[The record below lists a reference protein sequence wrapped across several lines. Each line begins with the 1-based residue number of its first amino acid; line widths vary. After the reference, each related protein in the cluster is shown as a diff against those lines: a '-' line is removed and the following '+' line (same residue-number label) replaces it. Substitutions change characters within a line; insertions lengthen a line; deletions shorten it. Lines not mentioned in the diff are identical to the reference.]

1 MDNTIL
7 LKSKKFAVRIIKCYK
22 YLNDQKHEHILSKQ
36 LIRCG
41 TSIGANTIE
50 SRNAQSRSDFTSKLN
65 IALKEADETA
75 YWLDL
80 LHSSDYLDDN
90 LFNSL
95 NNDCQELISILIS
108 IIKSLKNSKTEN

>member
-7 LKSKKFAVRIIKCYK
+7 LKSKKFAVRIIKFYK
-22 YLNDQKHEHILSKQ
+22 YLNDQKHEHIISKQ

-41 TSIGANTIE
+41 TSIGANAIE

-80 LHSSDYLDDN
+80 LHSTDYLDDN
-90 LFNSL
+90 MFSSL
-95 NNDCQELISILIS
+95 NNDCQELISILMS
-108 IIKSLKNSKTEN
+108 IIKRLKKKEN

>member
-22 YLNDQKHEHILSKQ
+22 YLNDQKHEHIISKQ

-41 TSIGANTIE
+41 TSIGANAIE

-80 LHSSDYLDDN
+80 LHSTDYLDDN
-90 LFNSL
+90 MFSSL
-95 NNDCQELISILIS
+95 NNDCQELISILMS
-108 IIKSLKNSKTEN
+108 IIKRLKKKEN

>member
-22 YLNDQKHEHILSKQ
+22 YLNDQKHEQSISKQ

-41 TSIGANTIE
+41 TSIGANAIE

-90 LFNSL
+90 MFSSL
-95 NNDCQELISILIS
+95 NNDCQELISILMS
-108 IIKSLKNSKTEN
+108 IIKSLKKKEN

>member
-22 YLNDQKHEHILSKQ
+22 YLNDQKHEHIISKQ

-41 TSIGANTIE
+41 TSIGANAIE

-90 LFNSL
+90 MFSSL
-95 NNDCQELISILIS
+95 NNDCQELISILMS
-108 IIKSLKNSKTEN
+108 IIKSLKKKEN

>member
-1 MDNTIL
+1 MDNVVL
-7 LKSKKFAVRIIKCYK
+7 FKSKKFAIRIIKCYK
-22 YLNDQKHEHILSKQ
+22 YLNEHKHEHIMSKQ

-41 TSIGANTIE
+41 TSVGANIIE

-75 YWLDL
+75 YWLEL

-90 LFNSL
+90 LFDSL
-95 NNDCQELISILIS
+95 NNDCQELISLLIS
-108 IIKSLKNSKTEN
+108 IIKSLKKKEN

>member
-22 YLNDQKHEHILSKQ
+22 YLNDQKHEHIISKQ

-41 TSIGANTIE
+41 TSIGANAIE
-50 SRNAQSRSDFTSKLN
+50 SRNAQSRSEFTSKLN

-90 LFNSL
+90 MFSSL
-95 NNDCQELISILIS
+95 NNDCQELISILMS
-108 IIKSLKNSKTEN
+108 IIKSLKKKEN

>member
-22 YLNDQKHEHILSKQ
+22 YLNDQKHEHIISKQ

-41 TSIGANTIE
+41 TSIGANAIE

-90 LFNSL
+90 MFSSL
-95 NNDCQELISILIS
+95 NNDCQELISILMS
-108 IIKSLKNSKTEN
+108 IIKSIKKKEN